1 MIHYIFNDTFRIS
14 TLDVIIGCIPW
25 FSLNLF
31 RDFVSKGTDNS
42 MICFK
47 RSHVLENIP
56 PAWIIS
62 SIAQVSRTRLTTQS
76 ACRTVED
83 FDFMTKDLWVYWM
96 MSAIPSVWSISSQGR
111 GRWKRRIRIFWDKGA
126 IVIVL
131 RNWISGADWN
141 RKSGSE
147 IRMGNLNV
155 VIKEV
160 KKELQRRK
168 QNE

>member
-1 MIHYIFNDTFRIS
+1 
-14 TLDVIIGCIPW
+14 
-25 FSLNLF
+25 
-31 RDFVSKGTDNS
+31 
-42 MICFK
+42 
-47 RSHVLENIP
+47 
-56 PAWIIS
+56 
-62 SIAQVSRTRLTTQS
+62 
-76 ACRTVED
+76 
-83 FDFMTKDLWVYWM
+83 
-96 MSAIPSVWSISSQGR
+96 
-111 GRWKRRIRIFWDKGA
+111 
-126 IVIVL
+126 VIVL